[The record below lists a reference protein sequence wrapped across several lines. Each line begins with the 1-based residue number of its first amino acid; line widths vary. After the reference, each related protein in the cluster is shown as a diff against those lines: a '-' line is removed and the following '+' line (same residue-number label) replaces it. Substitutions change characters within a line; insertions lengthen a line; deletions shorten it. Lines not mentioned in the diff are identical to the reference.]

1 MSVSQQKAAASQKNG
16 VDMSQFPFGK
26 LSVSLL
32 ECVDRGQCSYGKVMT
47 AIVSA
52 SIPKS
57 VARDQCSY
65 GKVITAIVSMFLPR
79 GVDRCQCLYRK
90 LLTGVSVPTER

>member
-47 AIVSA
+47 AIVS
-52 SIPKS
+52 
-57 VARDQCSY
+57 
-65 GKVITAIVSMFLPR
+65 MFLPR